1 MTRYDCTTADG
12 VDDCLRQT
20 AAARAAVNA
29 TTTAIMH
36 ELLPD
41 ELILAICGF
50 CAPRCLCTLERVS
63 RALLVKDQN
72 RRDAAWRDQLCTQW
86 PREGPVLCKLRPRL
100 TARQLFR
107 AFATKRDARTQIMR
121 RPERVAVTADDL
133 LRLQQEDLA
142 AYDADDERLAYL
154 FCVGGVVGLD
164 VGLVRWM
171 PVPNGPRSKLLMPG
185 LRWQPETTESSL
197 AIKLPE
203 DACTWTAAK
212 VRGRCRVLAQTLH
225 VIDMRTH
232 KCVTIFRDVIPEEIR
247 MDTYD
252 GQQDLFSQLGDV
264 TMYSP
269 YWHSVRHNYMDD
281 IDEDGARLEE
291 EDPRLYSSC
300 YNGIEHC
307 VVDPILRF
315 RMSSGTLRLRAVD
328 ISLGHPTA
336 TVLHHC
342 LVHGYF
348 VDMIA
353 QTFEAGWKRVP
364 QAEPYTELADNR
376 PEVYTTAAEYVPPP
390 PPPNWW
396 DEVPLDGS
404 DADLRAHLEHMRE
417 ELGRIHERR
426 AAVAAEI
433 QDLEARLG
441 EAGIEG
447 E

>member
-1 MTRYDCTTADG
+1 
-12 VDDCLRQT
+12 
-20 AAARAAVNA
+20 
-29 TTTAIMH
+29 MH
-36 ELLPD
+36 ESLPD

-50 CAPRCLCTLERVS
+50 CAPRCLCTLEGVA
-63 RALLVKDQN
+63 RALLIKDQQ

-121 RPERVAVTADDL
+121 RPERVAVTADDRR
-133 LRLQQEDLA
+133 RLQQEDVA

-154 FCVGGVVGLD
+154 FCVGGVVGL
-164 VGLVRWM
+164 VRWM
-171 PVPNGPRSKLLMPG
+171 PVPNGPRSKLLVPG
-185 LRWQPETTESSL
+185 LRWQPEATERFL

-203 DACTWTAAK
+203 DAYTWTAAK
-212 VRGRCRVLAQTLH
+212 VRAHCRVIAQTLH

-232 KCVTIFRDVIPEEIR
+232 KCVTIFRDVVPEEIR
-247 MDTYD
+247 IDTHD

-269 YWHSVRHNYMDD
+269 YWHSVRHNFMDEID
-281 IDEDGARLEE
+281 RDGADLDED
-291 EDPRLYSSC
+291 DPLLHSWC
-300 YNGIEHC
+300 YDGIEHC
-307 VVDPILRF
+307 VIDPVLRF

-328 ISLGHPTA
+328 LPSFNNPTA
-336 TVLHHC
+336 TVLDHR

-364 QAEPYTELADNR
+364 QAEPYTGLADNR
-376 PEVYTTAAEYVPPP
+376 PEVYATAAD
-390 PPPNWW
+390 N
-396 DEVPLDGS
+396 G
-404 DADLRAHLEHMRE
+404 
-417 ELGRIHERR
+417 
-426 AAVAAEI
+426 
-433 QDLEARLG
+433 EAR
-441 EAGIEG
+441 IEG

>member
-1 MTRYDCTTADG
+1 
-12 VDDCLRQT
+12 
-20 AAARAAVNA
+20 
-29 TTTAIMH
+29 MH
-36 ELLPD
+36 ESLPD

-50 CAPRCLCTLERVS
+50 RSPKELCTLECVA

-72 RRDAAWRDQLCTQW
+72 RRDAAWCDQLCTQW
-86 PREGPVLCKLRPRL
+86 PREGPVLCRLRPRL

-121 RPERVAVTADDL
+121 RPERVAVTADDRR
-133 LRLQQEDLA
+133 RLQQEDLA

-197 AIKLPE
+197 AIELPE
-203 DACTWTAAK
+203 EVSSFTQERYGDQ
-212 VRGRCRVLAQTLH
+212 LAQTLH

-232 KCVTIFRDVIPEEIR
+232 KCVTIFRDVVPEQIE
-247 MDTYD
+247 MNTDD
-252 GQQDLFSQLGDV
+252 GQQYHLSQLGDV
-264 TMYSP
+264 TTYSP

-281 IDEDGARLEE
+281 IDRDGADLDED
-291 EDPRLYSSC
+291 DPRLHSWC
-300 YNGIEHC
+300 YDGIEHC

-364 QAEPYTELADNR
+364 QAEPYTNLADNR
-376 PEVYTTAAEYVPPP
+376 PEVYTTAADYVPPP

-441 EAGIEG
+441 EARIEG

>member
-41 ELILAICGF
+41 ELILTICGF

-121 RPERVAVTADDL
+121 RPERVAVTADDRR
-133 LRLQQEDLA
+133 RLQQEDLA

-154 FCVGGVVGLD
+154 ICVGPVA
-164 VGLVRWM
+164 GLVRWM

-197 AIKLPE
+197 AIELPE
-203 DACTWTAAK
+203 EVSSFTQERYGDQ
-212 VRGRCRVLAQTLH
+212 LAQTLH

-232 KCVTIFRDVIPEEIR
+232 KCVTIFRDVVPEQIE
-247 MDTYD
+247 MDTDD
-252 GQQDLFSQLGDV
+252 GQQYHLSQLGDV
-264 TMYSP
+264 TTYSP

-281 IDEDGARLEE
+281 IDRDGANIDED
-291 EDPRLYSSC
+291 DPRLHSWC
-300 YNGIEHC
+300 YDGIEHC

-328 ISLGHPTA
+328 LPSLGYDTA

-342 LVHGYF
+342 SVHGYF

-364 QAEPYTELADNR
+364 QAEPYTNLADNR

-404 DADLRAHLEHMRE
+404 DADLRAHLAHMRE
-417 ELGRIHERR
+417 ELERLYERR
-426 AAVAAEI
+426 AAVNAEI
-433 QDLEARLG
+433 QDMEARLG
-441 EAGIEG
+441 EARIEG